1 MEFVFVED
9 IKEVFRHALAAPLG
23 QKPKSKRPLKGR
35 NGLNK

>member
-23 QKPKSKRPLKGR
+23 QKPKSKKTTKGKKR
-35 NGLNK
+35 SK